1 MAQAAKP
8 QTQSPKP
15 TPTPTPATPVT
26 AQQATPRPGSVYT
39 DFASI

>member
-8 QTQSPKP
+8 QTQSPK
-15 TPTPTPATPVT
+15 PTPTPATPVT
-26 AQQATPRPGSVYT
+26 AQQATPRPGSVCT